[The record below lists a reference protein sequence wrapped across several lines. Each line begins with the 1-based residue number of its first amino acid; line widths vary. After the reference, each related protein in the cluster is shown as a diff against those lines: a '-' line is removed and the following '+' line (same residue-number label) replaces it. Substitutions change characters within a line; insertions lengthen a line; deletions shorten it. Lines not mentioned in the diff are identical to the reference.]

1 LVADDYRMT
10 CVVAASNARDVF
22 ERPSKEVDYLALP
35 FISPLR
41 TYDDNRLHAATIS
54 FATPFPST
62 FQSRRKLQ
70 VGFSRKPA
78 E

>member
-1 LVADDYRMT
+1 
-10 CVVAASNARDVF
+10 VAASNARNVI
-22 ERPSKEVDYLALP
+22 ERTSKVVNYLALP

-41 TYDDNRLHAATIS
+41 TYDDDRLHAATIS

-62 FQSRRKLQ
+62 FESRRKLQ
-70 VGFSRKPA
+70 VGFSQNSA